1 MCEFTDLPAA
11 KDQSTNYITPSQ
23 GKRGKL
29 LAINTFIP
37 NVNLLYIPLFNTAA
51 LKRGWNKGKIKSVS
65 LHASPV
71 PSAELAEF
79 LSLLLV
85 LRLLLLLLLL

>member
-1 MCEFTDLPAA
+1 MDLPSA

-23 GKRGKL
+23 GKQVKL
-29 LAINTFIP
+29 LAINIFIP
-37 NVNLLYIPLFNTAA
+37 NVNPLYIPLFNTAA
-51 LKRGWNKGKIKSVS
+51 LNGGWNKGKIKPVG
-65 LHASPV
+65 LHASLV

-79 LSLLLV
+79 LLLLLV